1 MIEFTH
7 NNRRHADRS
16 RTPFE
21 LIMGT
26 APLAL
31 PITHDATRFPDVE
44 TKIKMMQSDREE
56 ALAAHELARRRMKE
70 RITKEVKFEKGDKV
84 WLEAKNLKLG
94 YQTKKMA
101 PKREGPFEIIEVLS
115 PLTYRLKLPVQWRIH
130 DVFHAVLLSPYRE
143 NEVHGPN
150 FIQPPPDLIEG
161 EEEYEIES
169 IVGHKKRGR
178 GYLYRI
184 RWKGYSSGEDTWQT
198 AESFTHAKEILADYR
213 RYHDLL

>member
-1 MIEFTH
+1 MYLSIYCTTTTETWKNKLPMIEFTH
-7 NNRRHADRS
+7 NNCRLADQS

-31 PITHDATRFPDVE
+31 LVMHDTTKFPDVE

-56 ALAAHELARRRMKE
+56 ALAAHKLARQRMKE

-150 FIQPPPDLIEG
+150 FIQPPPDLIDRK
-161 EEEYEIES
+161 S
-169 IVGHKKRGR
+169 TR
-178 GYLYRI
+178 LN
-184 RWKGYSSGEDTWQT
+184 SSHRSLSRMPSS
-198 AESFTHAKEILADYR
+198 A
-213 RYHDLL
+213 